1 MATNHYVYMLECKDG
16 TLYTGYTVDL
26 EERIKM
32 HEAGKAAKYTRGR
45 GPFRLVHIETYSTK
59 REALQR
65 EYAIKRLPRAKKRE
79 LIEKGNRC
87 DEDSE

>member
-32 HEAGKAAKYTRGR
+32 HEAGKLPNTPAAAARSASY
-45 GPFRLVHIETYSTK
+45 I
-59 REALQR
+59 
-65 EYAIKRLPRAKKRE
+65 
-79 LIEKGNRC
+79 
-87 DEDSE
+87 

>member
-1 MATNHYVYMLECKDG
+1 MKREKLPNTPAAAARSPG
-16 TLYTGYTVDL
+16 TV
-26 EERIKM
+26 
-32 HEAGKAAKYTRGR
+32 
-45 GPFRLVHIETYSTK
+45 ETYPTK